1 MSTDNKMPFYRRKEF
16 YGACIVSIT
25 PTLLLCPSHT
35 TAFKIGIS
43 LNALAGGLLTY
54 FGVVKGYKS
63 DNLWKPL
70 DNAIDNNLPEGLR
83 RK

>member
-1 MSTDNKMPFYRRKEF
+1 MNGDNKLSFWKRKEF
-16 YGACIVSIT
+16 YGSVIVSIT
-25 PTLLLCPSHT
+25 PTLLLFPSHT

-63 DNLWKPL
+63 DNLWKPV
-70 DNAIDNNLPEGLR
+70 DKVIDNNLPEGLR